1 MRLQGAIFHLPDAL
15 LDAAGAPRKGV
26 KEFLSVLKME
36 GVWMYGVTAQPLEAC
51 RSTLEE
57 AGLASY
63 FRGLMQAQEH
73 GTGLDDPQVYYKTVK
88 RLRTAPRATA
98 VFTTDPAVLQ
108 AAKEEHLYL
117 VFVGPTGQ
125 DGGAAYQVISDYTDM
140 TQST

>member
-1 MRLQGAIFHLPDAL
+1 MRLQGAIFHLPGAL
-15 LDAAGAPRKGV
+15 LDEAGAPRNGV
-26 KEFLSVLKME
+26 KEFLSIMKME
-36 GVWMYGVTAQPLEAC
+36 GVWMYGVTAQPLEEC
-51 RSTLEE
+51 RSALDR

-73 GTGLDDPQVYYKTVK
+73 GTGVDDPQLYHKAVR

-117 VFVGPTGQ
+117 VYVGKSGK
-125 DGGAAYQVISDYTDM
+125 DGGAADQVISDYTDM
-140 TQST
+140 TQSI

>member
-1 MRLQGAIFHLPDAL
+1 MRLQGAIFHLPGAL
-15 LDAAGAPRKGV
+15 LDEAGASRSGV

-36 GVWMYGVTAQPLEAC
+36 GVWMYGITAQPLEEC
-51 RSTLEE
+51 RSALEQ

-73 GTGLDDPQVYYKTVK
+73 GTGVDAPQVYHKAVK

-117 VFVGPTGQ
+117 VFVGKSGQ
-125 DGGAAYQVISDYTDM
+125 DGGAAHQVISDYTDM

>member
-15 LDAAGAPRKGV
+15 LDEVGAPRNGV
-26 KEFLSVLKME
+26 KEFLSIMKME
-36 GVWMYGVTAQPLEAC
+36 GVWMYGVTAQPLEEC
-51 RSTLEE
+51 RSALDR

-73 GTGLDDPQVYYKTVK
+73 GTGLDDPQVYHKAVK

-108 AAKEEHLYL
+108 AAKEENLYL
-117 VFVGPTGQ
+117 VLVGQPGQ
-125 DGGAAYQVISDYTDM
+125 DGGVAHQVISDYTDM

>member
-1 MRLQGAIFHLPDAL
+1 
-15 LDAAGAPRKGV
+15 
-26 KEFLSVLKME
+26 
-36 GVWMYGVTAQPLEAC
+36 MYGVTDQSLEEC
-51 RSTLEE
+51 RRALDE

-73 GTGLDDPQVYYKTVK
+73 GTGLDDPQVYYKVVK

-98 VFTTDPAVLQ
+98 VFTTAPAVLH

-117 VFVGPTGQ
+117 VYVGRPGE
-125 DGGAAYQVISDYTDM
+125 DEGAAHQVISDYTDM

>member
-1 MRLQGAIFHLPDAL
+1 
-15 LDAAGAPRKGV
+15 
-26 KEFLSVLKME
+26 
-36 GVWMYGVTAQPLEAC
+36 MYGVTDQPLESC
-51 RSTLEE
+51 RLALEG

-73 GTGLDDPQVYYKTVK
+73 GTGLDDPQVYYKVVK

-108 AAKEEHLYL
+108 AAEEEHLYL
-117 VFVGPTGQ
+117 VYVGQPGE
-125 DGGAAYQVISDYTDM
+125 DGGAANQVISDYTDM

>member
-1 MRLQGAIFHLPDAL
+1 MRLQGAIFHLPGAL
-15 LDAAGAPRKGV
+15 LDEAGAPRSGV
-26 KEFLSVLKME
+26 KEFLSVMKME
-36 GVWMYGVTAQPLEAC
+36 GVWMYGITAQPVEEC
-51 RSTLEE
+51 RSALDQ

-73 GTGLDDPQVYYKTVK
+73 GTGVDDPQVYHKAVK

-117 VFVGPTGQ
+117 VFVGKSGQ
-125 DGGAAYQVISDYTDM
+125 DGGAAHQVISYYTDM

>member
-1 MRLQGAIFHLPDAL
+1 MRLQGAIFHLPGAL
-15 LDAAGAPRKGV
+15 LNETGAPRSGV
-26 KEFLSVLKME
+26 KEFLSVMKME
-36 GVWMYGVTAQPLEAC
+36 GVWMYGVTAQPLEEC
-51 RSTLEE
+51 RRALEG

-73 GTGLDDPQVYYKTVK
+73 GTGVDDPQVYHKAVK

-108 AAKEEHLYL
+108 AAKEENLYL
-117 VFVGPTGQ
+117 VFLGQ
-125 DGGAAYQVISDYTDM
+125 PGKDGGAANQVISDYTDM

>member
-15 LDAAGAPRKGV
+15 LDASGAPLAGV
-26 KEFLSVLKME
+26 REFLSVMKME
-36 GVWMYGVTAQPLEAC
+36 GVWMYGVTDQPLESC
-51 RSTLEE
+51 RLALEG

-73 GTGLDDPQVYYKTVK
+73 GTGLDDPQLYHKAVK

-98 VFTTDPAVLQ
+98 VFTTNPAALR
-108 AAKEEHLYL
+108 AAEEEHLYL
-117 VFVGPTGQ
+117 VFVGQPGQ
-125 DGGAAYQVISDYTDM
+125 DEGAAHQVISDYTDM

>member
-1 MRLQGAIFHLPDAL
+1 MRLQGAVFHLPDAL
-15 LDAAGAPRKGV
+15 LDEAGAPRNGV
-26 KEFLSVLKME
+26 KEFLSLMKME
-36 GVWMYGVTAQPLEAC
+36 GVWMYGVTAQPLEDC
-51 RSTLEE
+51 RSALER
-57 AGLASY
+57 AGLSPY

-73 GTGLDDPQVYYKTVK
+73 GVGLDDPQLYHKAVK

-117 VFVGPTGQ
+117 VFLGQ
-125 DGGAAYQVISDYTDM
+125 PGGDGGAAHQVISDYTDM